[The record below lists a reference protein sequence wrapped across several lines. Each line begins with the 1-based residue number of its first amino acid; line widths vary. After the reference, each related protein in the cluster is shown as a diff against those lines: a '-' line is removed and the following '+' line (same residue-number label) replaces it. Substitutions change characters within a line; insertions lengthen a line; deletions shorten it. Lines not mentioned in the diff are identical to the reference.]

1 MCVRFGPAHACVR
14 ANVRSCDRARAS
26 SASDMV
32 CTHTRAGSWTDR
44 SWTWRCTC
52 CRMGEDNG
60 SDANAAPA
68 GEEEEEDAWSVFDP
82 HDSSSHVG
90 QPVKKGRRRTRP
102 LRRRDSR
109 ECFDG
114 LVVFSQTVKT
124 TKFAS

>member
-1 MCVRFGPAHACVR
+1 MMIRRRDVLADVGVHSYQVGQL
-14 ANVRSCDRARAS
+14 DG
-26 SASDMV
+26 SDLDTV
-32 CTHTRAGSWTDR
+32 
-44 SWTWRCTC
+44 TWRCTC